1 MNFILAIDQL
11 KKFLNDNSGTLYRVV
26 GFPKQVKNADTIE
39 SLPMVQVFHGG
50 GTFDRSTASINGQ
63 QNYSPSIIIR
73 LTVVE
78 PATVDL
84 DVLDDPDA
92 TTEERILAIE
102 ESVEAENRADV
113 KCDELFAY
121 LFSLIMGYRGMKFGS
136 ESPTILFTD
145 RFGEDFRKEIPQKKG
160 SLATINAYYG
170 LTIKTQETPQSLIGV
185 PLETIETTVDFQGGI
200 DALQITTTHT
210 GV

>member
-1 MNFILAIDQL
+1 VNFILALQQL
-11 KKFLNDNSGTLYRVV
+11 KTFLNDNAGTRYRVV
-26 GFPKQVKNADTIE
+26 GFPKQVKNADNIE
-39 SLPMVQVFHGG
+39 SLPLVQVFHGG
-50 GTFDRSTASINGQ
+50 GTFDRTTAAINGQ
-63 QNYSPSIIIR
+63 QNYTPSIIIR

-78 PATVDL
+78 PSTVDL
-84 DVLDDPDA
+84 DILDDPDS

-102 ESVEAENRADV
+102 ESAEAENRADE

-136 ESPTILFTD
+136 ESTAILFTD
-145 RFGEDFRKEIPQKKG
+145 RFGEDFRKELPQKKG

-170 LTIKTQETPQSLIGV
+170 LSIKTQETPQSLVGV
-185 PLETIETTVDFQGGI
+185 PLEKIESIVDFQGGI